1 MKIKKMV
8 TTPKA
13 GEDAEPL
20 KLWCD
25 SEGLSGTAASEWAA
39 SFWQN
44 YANCVSQRPAH
55 SYESKKNDHVT
66 TERPGRGQ

>member
-1 MKIKKMV
+1 M

-13 GEDAEPL
+13 SEDAEHL

-25 SEGLSGTAASEWAA
+25 SEGLDVVQARRKWSA

-44 YANCVSQRPAH
+44 YANYASQRSTH

-66 TERPGRGQ
+66 T